1 MPAVFVLA
9 LLVALADAPPPDLR
23 ATGVVVS
30 PQADHCVAVLS
41 SGTRTRIVRPGQAA
55 FGGRVRRVERDAV
68 VVEYATGEVVVDL
81 EAGTEKAPKAPAT
94 PPLATAPTAPKAR
107 VMERRE
113 VEARLAQE
121 VGRITTETT
130 LVPVTEAGQVR
141 GFALVRI
148 PEGTLLTDAGLRAG
162 DVLQSIN
169 GTPIDSLA
177 TLMSL
182 WTRLQG
188 QSSLRAEVLRNGQP
202 LSLELTLR

>member
-1 MPAVFVLA
+1 VPAVLVLA
-9 LLVALADAPPPDLR
+9 LLLALADAPPPDLR
-23 ATGVVVS
+23 AAGVVIS

-41 SGTRTRIVRPGQAA
+41 SGTRTRVVRPGQPA
-55 FGGRVRRVERDAV
+55 FGGQVRRIERDSV
-68 VVEYATGEVVVDL
+68 VIEYGSGEVVVEL
-81 EAGTEKAPKAPAT
+81 EGKARKPTLTPIASPPAT
-94 PPLATAPTAPKAR
+94 ITSTPKPR

-121 VGRITTETT
+121 VGRITAETT
-130 LVPVTEAGQVR
+130 LAPVTEAGQIH
-141 GFALVRI
+141 GFVLRRI
-148 PEGTLLTDAGLRAG
+148 PEGTLLTDVGLRAG
-162 DVLQSIN
+162 DVLESIN

-188 QSSLRAEVLRNGQP
+188 ESSLRAEVVRNGQP